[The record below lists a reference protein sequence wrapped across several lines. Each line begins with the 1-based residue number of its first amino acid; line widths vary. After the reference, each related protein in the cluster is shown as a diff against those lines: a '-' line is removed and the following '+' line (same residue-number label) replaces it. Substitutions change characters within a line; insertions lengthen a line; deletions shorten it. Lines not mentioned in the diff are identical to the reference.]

1 MDLHYSSYKVEIKN
15 LKYITDDG
23 RKFPRTAIVAF
34 FNEKGEE
41 SGTELFGNLEIG
53 DIYNLIDN
61 GAELNLDNCYIEDF
75 SLSYYR
81 QHSGIEKKQYV
92 RLNSFS
98 AKKAFFEAHLATD
111 FTFAD
116 FGDSGVS
123 FEESQFAKGRVLFN
137 NAKFGKGDV
146 SFSGIFVRDGHIEFT
161 GSAFGDGDFIFKNV
175 IVKDGLKDFQDITF
189 GAGEVTFANSEF
201 NSGDLLFINT
211 HFGEGKF
218 IFKITR
224 ITSGRVD
231 FHYSTFGNGDVV
243 FERAEFGDSRVDF
256 RAVDFGDGR
265 VNFNRSIFGNG
276 DITFEGA
283 TFEGSRFFFKR
294 VSMGIGNK
302 DFSLMEMKEAEID
315 FEKTEFGNGALSF
328 NTSKFKV
335 LSLRSCHLD
344 HYVDLRIAGAEELD
358 LSDSIVRDIVD
369 LEPYN
374 ADVNIRILNLSGMR
388 LLGKLYLDWMRNN
401 CKEAILEQES
411 TDLQMKAEQFR
422 ILKENYNV
430 TGKYDDEDRAYVMFK
445 RLEAKAVLIE
455 SRKTRKGFNLLASY
469 LNFGFRWLV
478 FDAAGQYATNP
489 VRVLVSMGVSYIV
502 FSLIYLF
509 EMLFTRADI
518 IASVNDNLSQVAR
531 AFYHSA
537 ITFLTIGYGDHYP
550 FGAIRWMSGIEG
562 FVGLFLMSY
571 FTVAFVRKILR

>member
-422 ILKENYNV
+422 ILKENSI
-430 TGKYDDEDRAYVMFK
+430 K
-445 RLEAKAVLIE
+445 
-455 SRKTRKGFNLLASY
+455 
-469 LNFGFRWLV
+469 
-478 FDAAGQYATNP
+478 
-489 VRVLVSMGVSYIV
+489 
-502 FSLIYLF
+502 
-509 EMLFTRADI
+509 
-518 IASVNDNLSQVAR
+518 
-531 AFYHSA
+531 
-537 ITFLTIGYGDHYP
+537 
-550 FGAIRWMSGIEG
+550 
-562 FVGLFLMSY
+562 
-571 FTVAFVRKILR
+571 